1 MVKQNIRTDKWQIV
15 ATQEQKELL
24 HKTVCEFRCLVR
36 CLIGVVYTHWS
47 TIGQLDAKT
56 QIPAVEKLIHSTAQN
71 PSPKY
76 QYFNRRFYKFPS
88 YYRRG
93 AIQFAVGQVS
103 SFVTRYRDWQSGI
116 RKRKDAKPPKL
127 NADCG
132 TYPPL
137 YKGQCIKLSQDNK
150 SAAIKV
156 FTGREAKPHQS
167 AERTMAHSRRDWVWT
182 IVGITGHRER
192 HFNPNNVRKSPYL
205 IVNDKRCHLSVP
217 FQIKIPKLKETESVL
232 AVDLG
237 INTTATVSVVNF
249 DGTVSYREFI
259 HPGRDIDRRDKRL
272 KRISKKASLTGKLQ
286 QGFARGL
293 YRKAGNVNREI
304 GQKVS
309 SKLVQIAKQYKV
321 KYIVFEYLKSWRP
334 KGGKKRSTLKQRFHG
349 WLHRRIV
356 NLTEMKWSELG
367 GSLGFVNPRGTSS
380 YAYDGSGKLR
390 RSSTNYEL
398 AVFASGKQ
406 YNCDLSASYNIGAR
420 FILKLL
426 GRNSSQDKQGQNSYL
441 SPRSRATLSMLWSCR
456 STL

>member
-1 MVKQNIRTDKWQIV
+1 MVKLNVRTDKWQIV
-15 ATQEQKELL
+15 ATRQQKELL
-24 HKTVCEFRCLVR
+24 QNTVSEFRRLVR
-36 CLIGVVYTHWS
+36 CLVGVVNTHWS
-47 TIGQLDAKT
+47 TIGLLDAKS
-56 QIPAVEKLIHSTAQN
+56 QIPAIERLVHQTAKN

-76 QYFNRRFYKFPS
+76 RYFNRSFYKFPS

-103 SFVTRYRDWQSGI
+103 SFNTRYSSWQSGI
-116 RKRKDAKPPKL
+116 RKRKDALPPRL

-137 YKGQCIKLSQDNK
+137 YKGQCIRFADDLN

-156 FTGREAKPHQS
+156 FTGS
-167 AERTMAHSRRDWVWT
+167 DWVWVT
-182 IVGITGHRER
+182 VRITGHRER
-192 HFNPNNVRKSPYL
+192 HLNPNNQRKSPYL
-205 IVNDKRCHLSVP
+205 ILNGKGCYLSVP
-217 FQIKIPKLKETESVL
+217 FQIKVSKLKDIESIL
-232 AVDLG
+232 SVDLG

-249 DGTVSYREFI
+249 DGTVSHREFI

-272 KRISKKASLTGKLQ
+272 KSISKKASLTGKLQ
-286 QGFARGL
+286 KGFARGL
-293 YRKAGNVNREI
+293 YRKAGNINREI

-309 SKLVQIAKQYKV
+309 ATLVQIAKQYNV

-367 GSLGFVNPRGTSS
+367 GAVGFVNPRGTSS
-380 YAYDGSGKLR
+380 YAYDGSGKLT
-390 RSSTNYEL
+390 RSKTNYEL
-398 AVFASGKQ
+398 AVFSTGKQ

-420 FILKLL
+420 FILRLL
-426 GRNSSQDKQGQNSYL
+426 GGNSPQDDDGKSTSS
-441 SPRSRATLSMLWSCR
+441 SPRSRGTLSMLWAAPSI
-456 STL
+456 L